1 MTEPPSSSPEAHLIL
16 VGLPGSGKTSVGRGV
31 ARRTGRDFLDFDEE
45 IERRT
50 GRSIA
55 ELFERHGE
63 AHFRQLELALTA
75 ELAAREGMILA
86 PGGGWIMV
94 PGALEMLRP
103 PGRVVYLR
111 TTPAVAYR
119 RMGAGHRS
127 RPLLAAA
134 DPLHE
139 LAALLAARERSY
151 LGADFVLDVELLDL
165 QDVISMVARLAA
177 SREAP

>member
-1 MTEPPSSSPEAHLIL
+1 MTESNSAAPAHLIL

-50 GRSIA
+50 GLSIA
-55 ELFERHGE
+55 QLFEQNGE
-63 AHFRQLELALTA
+63 AHFRELELALTA
-75 ELAAREGMILA
+75 ELAARDGMILA

-94 PGALEMLRP
+94 PGAVEMLRP

-127 RPLLAAA
+127 RPLLSTA
-134 DPLHE
+134 DPLRE
-139 LAALLAARERSY
+139 LSSLLAAREASY
-151 LGADFVLDVELLDL
+151 LSADFVLDVELLGL
-165 QDVISMVARLAA
+165 QDVITMVTPLVAARQ
-177 SREAP
+177 SR

>member
-1 MTEPPSSSPEAHLIL
+1 MTELLSSPPVHLIL

-31 ARRTGRDFLDFDEE
+31 ARRTGRDFLDFDAE

-50 GRSIA
+50 GHSIA
-55 ELFERHGE
+55 QLFEQLGE
-63 AHFRQLELALTA
+63 AHFRQLELDLTA
-75 ELAAREGMILA
+75 ELAPREGMILA

-94 PGALEMLRP
+94 PGALAMLRP
-103 PGRVVYLR
+103 PGRVIYLR

-139 LAALLAARERSY
+139 LSALLAARERSY
-151 LGADFVLDVELLDL
+151 LSADFVVDVELLDL
-165 QDVISMVARLAA
+165 QDVITMVARFVA
-177 SREAP
+177 SPQAQ

>member
-1 MTEPPSSSPEAHLIL
+1 LTESSSSPPAHLIL

-45 IERRT
+45 IERRS
-50 GRSIA
+50 GLSIA
-55 ELFERHGE
+55 QLFERHGE
-63 AHFRQLELALTA
+63 AHFRELELALTA
-75 ELAAREGMILA
+75 ELADREGMILA

-94 PGALEMLRP
+94 PGALELLRP
-103 PGRVVYLR
+103 PARVVYLR

-127 RPLLAAA
+127 RPLLSAP

-139 LAALLAARERSY
+139 LSSLLVAREQSY
-151 LGADFVLDVELLDL
+151 LSADFVLDVELIGL
-165 QDVISMVARLAA
+165 QDVITMVTRFLP
-177 SREAP
+177 SRRAP

>member
-1 MTEPPSSSPEAHLIL
+1 MTESNSAAPAHLIL

-50 GRSIA
+50 GLSIA
-55 ELFERHGE
+55 QLFEQHGE
-63 AHFRQLELALTA
+63 AHFRELELALTA
-75 ELAAREGMILA
+75 ELAARDGMILA

-94 PGALEMLRP
+94 PGALEVLRP

-127 RPLLAAA
+127 RPLLSTA
-134 DPLHE
+134 DPLRE
-139 LAALLAARERSY
+139 LSSLLAAREASY
-151 LGADFVLDVELLDL
+151 LSADFVLDVELLGL
-165 QDVISMVARLAA
+165 QDVITMVTPLVAARQ
-177 SREAP
+177 SR

>member
-1 MTEPPSSSPEAHLIL
+1 MTESNFAAPAHLIL

-50 GRSIA
+50 GLSIA
-55 ELFERHGE
+55 QLFEQHGE
-63 AHFRQLELALTA
+63 AHFRELELALTA
-75 ELAAREGMILA
+75 ELAARDGMILA

-94 PGALEMLRP
+94 PGALEVLRP

-127 RPLLAAA
+127 RPLLSTA
-134 DPLHE
+134 DPLRE
-139 LAALLAARERSY
+139 LSSLLAAREASY
-151 LGADFVLDVELLDL
+151 LSADFVLDVELLGL
-165 QDVISMVARLAA
+165 QDVITMVTPLVAARQ
-177 SREAP
+177 SR